1 MISVYLGNE
10 EIYAV
15 AAEVKGNRII
25 VNNIYRKRIS
35 EGSII
40 NGVITNEDSL
50 KYDIEQFWEENKLPR
65 KDVDIVINSKQLT
78 MKNVTLPLVS
88 DKKALNLISMEFAD
102 VEKAKPVFDY
112 MTIMTDNKKK
122 KMSALAVI
130 TEKDFIEG
138 YNRIF
143 SGLKIKIRG
152 ISSGIINIV
161 KLYYNIKNKVK
172 DETVLLQFLDGNSLV
187 SIILSEGEYM
197 YSQSTRIFSEK
208 DSPDFVNEIVNTVSS
223 IKQFY
228 ISTNKVDIN
237 KVYFGGI
244 DNGTL
249 EKIKVSLTVYN
260 TDAGFVPESE
270 DINMNGQGSLSEF
283 AYGIGSYVK
292 VKKDINLFKRCI
304 DNGEEKSVSFM
315 PSVPML
321 LSVGAVFGV
330 IAVMSVGMLIRN
342 SVLNNRLNE
351 AYAFLNNTKNQ
362 EMVAKAS
369 SVVNENNTVISD
381 IEALKKAK
389 AAIRTYPVYNTK
401 VRNIILSCQD
411 SVTSLKIIRF
421 DSENGSVRIEATCT
435 VSNYVHAL
443 IDRLKSTG
451 LFSAVDYNGY
461 AYDEKNNVYKYNV
474 DCTFVES
481 AGQ

>member
-1 MISVYLGNE
+1 MISVYFGNE

-15 AAEVKGNRII
+15 VAEAKGNKINI
-25 VNNIYRKRIS
+25 NNIYRKRIS

-40 NGVITNEDSL
+40 NGVITNEDLL

-78 MKNVTLPLVS
+78 MKSVTLPLVS
-88 DKKALNLISMEFAD
+88 DKKTLNLISMEFAD

-112 MTIMTDNKKK
+112 MISSTDNKKK

-161 KLYYNIKNKVK
+161 KLYCGVKDMLK
-172 DETVLLQFLDGNSLV
+172 DETVLLQFLDGGSLV
-187 SIILSEGEYM
+187 SIILSEGKYM

-208 DSPDFVNEIVNTVSS
+208 NSPDFVNEIVNTISS

-228 ISTNKVDIN
+228 MSTNKVDIN

-244 DNGTL
+244 DNETL

-260 TDAGFVPESE
+260 TDADFMPESE

-304 DNGEEKSVSFM
+304 ENGEAKSESFM
-315 PSVPML
+315 PSATVL
-321 LSVGAVFGV
+321 VGVGAVFGV
-330 IAVMSVGMLIRN
+330 IAVLSAGLLIRN
-342 SVLNNRLNE
+342 SVLNKRLDE
-351 AYAFLNNTKNQ
+351 AYAFLNDTKNQ
-362 EMVAKAS
+362 EMVAKAA
-369 SVVNENNTVISD
+369 SVVNENNTVLSD

-389 AAIRTYPVYNTK
+389 IAIRTYPVYNIK
-401 VRNIILSCQD
+401 VRNIILSCED
-411 SVTSLKIIRF
+411 SVTKLKIVRF

-435 VSNYVHAL
+435 VSNYVYAL

-451 LFSAVDYNGY
+451 LFTDVDYNGY
-461 AYDEKNNVYKYNV
+461 TYDEKNNVYKYNV